1 MSGGWY
7 NLSQTFNRDVTEP
20 ENYSMKCTNS
30 HFLSQDY
37 FDMVNPPEHRPP
49 ETEWEMEFKKE
60 KKNTSTEQMHIW
72 EWLKKTKWFVTEV
85 QAFKL

>member
-7 NLSQTFNRDVTEP
+7 NLSQTLNRVVTEP

-30 HFLSQDY
+30 HFY
-37 FDMVNPPEHRPP
+37 FDMVNPPEHRPA
-49 ETEWEMEFKKE
+49 ETEWEMELK